1 MAEGSGY
8 GMVYTAD
15 TAKKQLLESNRD
27 YNNRLTWQNL
37 YNENTLAASRAEN
50 QLVKQYT
57 DASAAAYVSYMQN
70 QNAIRNSNIVGAG
83 RQSLLN
89 ENQQALMDAYSSYRS
104 NLQEGTS
111 AIQSAAAEQE
121 ANITSALEKQAQ
133 YTADYTN
140 AHYDYLVELYNRY
153 QNGENSIFDENGQWY
168 KYTTIDP
175 TVDEEGNYVFDEE
188 GNIVYDEANRR
199 LKNWDELVNPA
210 YEEVTNPD
218 GTITKEYTSLFD
230 ENGNLTIAGVDFF
243 DQLENQIANEGTGY
257 SWGNYL
263 SETNPELYD
272 WSTSYNPYN
281 YTMEGT
287 NAGTLRTMYG
297 MMSTDYTYEFAERMG
312 GLTTNQINEKYSKF
326 TELSEQ
332 LEGALNSLGTVG
344 GKLSDN
350 QIHKTIQS
358 SVSEVYSLMD
368 EMGIKDELDT
378 ELKETYGITLNE
390 LETNI
395 QEYVLNSYNSG
406 DIAAGSAGAGAGTGA
421 IVGGAG
427 AGTGLVAGGVIGTG
441 VGLGMTIAGATSVA
455 GAASGAVAGMA
466 AGPIGAVIG
475 AVVGVVAGVI
485 VGAVETGKVKNEM
498 KKQNYQSARNLQSL
512 YNNLL
517 SSLTNYSA
525 YKKREAEINFTKNNI
540 Y

>member
-153 QNGENSIFDENGQWY
+153 QNSENKIFDEGSQWY
-168 KYTTIDP
+168 KYTTVDP
-175 TVDEEGNYVFDEE
+175 MEDEEGNYVFDEE

-210 YEEVTNPD
+210 YEEVANPD

-243 DQLENQIANEGTGY
+243 DQLENQIANKGTGY
-257 SWGNYL
+257 SWGQYL
-263 SETNPELYD
+263 AETNPELYD

-390 LETNI
+390 LETSI
-395 QEYVLNSYNSG
+395 QEYVNKSYSSG
-406 DIAAGSAGAGAGTGA
+406 DISTITASTTVGTGVDTAVYGILPGAAGAMIGTSIASGVAAGTAAGLIGAVAGAVIGL
-421 IVGGAG
+421 VV
-427 AGTGLVAGGVIGTG
+427 GLVAGGVQ
-441 VGLGMTIAGATSVA
+441 AAENKNVA
-455 GAASGAVAGMA
+455 
-466 AGPIGAVIG
+466 
-475 AVVGVVAGVI
+475 
-485 VGAVETGKVKNEM
+485 
-498 KKQNYQSARNLQSL
+498 KKQNYNTAVNMQSL

-525 YKKREAEINFTKNNI
+525 YKKRQAEIDFTNSNI